1 MKGVS
6 GDTPLTLCPYLTNLS
21 FTNLVLKKSALQ
33 ALSTAMSDGK
43 LPRLSHL
50 TFKDCRRLNGRLS
63 ILFAL
68 PWPNIIYL
76 NMCGTQV
83 SFSDLGVLF
92 RTGTDVDNLPSLTS
106 LELCAVKLSCRKY
119 FHFKLTMSKVTDL
132 ILSNELLFG
141 YNFLESINQG
151 LLPNLKTLG
160 LHIPSSNLIKN
171 LRCDSVKCLEHL
183 QLPVIKASDLLEKGF
198 ITCHPPVTWQ
208 SLSQSEAFPPLSLGW
223 PQPIRDFP
231 TSEPGMLQ
239 RHNTKVI

>member
-1 MKGVS
+1 MHWIKDRVTEIYIFLWRPCRSRELLDAYLPSADGDDISLQVVLTRHFPPFDEQCVPNAYRIDLSEFWSEISTRLDIIFDYTVMKGVS

-43 LPRLSHL
+43 LPRLFHL

-106 LELCAVKLSCRKY
+106 LELCAVKLFCRKF

-141 YNFLESINQG
+141 YNFLE
-151 LLPNLKTLG
+151 
-160 LHIPSSNLIKN
+160 
-171 LRCDSVKCLEHL
+171 
-183 QLPVIKASDLLEKGF
+183 
-198 ITCHPPVTWQ
+198 
-208 SLSQSEAFPPLSLGW
+208 
-223 PQPIRDFP
+223 
-231 TSEPGMLQ
+231 
-239 RHNTKVI
+239 